1 MSLGTVQIGQF
12 RMRCCSN
19 KRERKLGGL
28 QYLRRFKEYGKM
40 NVNLSA
46 SLLAYILQS
55 LYALFEVCNFCF
67 FFKFGRIKLTLHEFF
82 LSLRTCFKIS

>member
-28 QYLRRFKEYGKM
+28 QYLRRIKEYGKM
-40 NVNLSA
+40 NVNLSSRVD
-46 SLLAYILQS
+46 SLRAFIKGYS
-55 LYALFEVCNFCF
+55 HF
-67 FFKFGRIKLTLHEFF
+67 FSSCLVLHRIKFVATL
-82 LSLRTCFKIS
+82 LSLHMFYKICM